1 MLRIDSSN
9 LEDRVEGLEVQGV
22 TGIQL
27 RDPLILLDEIPIL
40 ELVDL

>member
-27 RDPLILLDEIPIL
+27 RDQLTLLDEIPIL